1 MEGMACKIR
10 WNNAAINALSVCH
23 EAWLFSSVYW
33 DDVFALKMLREA
45 ELVIPPTS

>member
-10 WNNAAINALSVCH
+10 WNNAALSVCH

-33 DDVFALKMLREA
+33 DDVFALKMLPEA